1 MKQVT
6 RLGGMYDVS
15 QDFWLRKRDLQDRL
29 VRLIGSYGYRYLETP
44 VLEPTELFL
53 RKAGGEL
60 ASRMYSFT
68 DTGNNP
74 VSLRPEFT
82 SPTMRHYLEHADEV
96 PLPARWQYCG
106 PVFRYEDNGNGSG
119 QFTQVGAE
127 LIGSSSVMA
136 DVELLRLA
144 AEIPPLLGV
153 KGLRINVADLDVV
166 HSILNAV
173 GVSERAAAFIIE
185 NVSQLRQGRE
195 AVPAVLAQAR
205 LLNLTSHENGDDP
218 LSRAIDGLDYEQS
231 RTVLKGLLEWSGVD
245 QFGQREPDE
254 VVARLLRKLRGGD
267 SNAALTRGLEL
278 ISDLAGITGEPWP
291 SLTALR
297 SVVAD
302 AGADTAAVDRF
313 EEFLHLVL
321 AEPGI
326 ARSLRID
333 QGLVRGLAYYNGL
346 VFEVTHPGSPTP
358 VGGGGRYDSLA
369 TALGSRTP
377 VPALGFAYNLEALL
391 ESSQTENGA
400 GSATQAQCGAFVMA
414 DGPGAYEQACRTAS
428 ALRGK
433 GVNTELDVSGFDLG
447 QALAYAQSR
456 GIPEVVTVDN
466 SGQVT
471 AHDAAPA
478 KQEPVV
484 N

>member
-6 RLGGMYDVS
+6 RLGGMNDVP
-15 QDFWLRKRDLQDRL
+15 QDLWLRKRDLQDRL
-29 VRLIGSYGYRYLETP
+29 VRLIGSYGYHYLDTP
-44 VLEPTELFL
+44 ILEPTELFL

-60 ASRMYSFT
+60 ASRTYSFT

-82 SPTMRHYLEHADEV
+82 SPIMRHYLEHADEV

-106 PVFRYEDNGNGSG
+106 PVFRYEGNGNGSG

-127 LIGSSSVMA
+127 LIGSSSIMA
-136 DVELLRLA
+136 DVELLSLA
-144 AEIPPLLGV
+144 AEIPPLLEV
-153 KGLRINVADLDVV
+153 KHLRINVADLDVV
-166 HSILNAV
+166 LSVLNAV

-205 LLNLTSHENGDDP
+205 LLNLTSHEHGDDP
-218 LSRAIDGLDYEQS
+218 LSRAIDGLDDNQS

-254 VVARLLRKLRGGD
+254 VVGRLLRKLRGGD
-267 SNAALTRGLEL
+267 SAAALTRGLEL
-278 ISDLAGITGEPWP
+278 ISDLAGISGDPWS

-326 ARSLRID
+326 AGSLRVD

-346 VFEVTHPGSPTP
+346 VFEVAHSGSPTP
-358 VGGGGRYDSLA
+358 IGGGGRYDSLA
-369 TALGSRTP
+369 TALGSEKP

-391 ESSQTENGA
+391 EPSQTENGA
-400 GSATQAQCGAFVMA
+400 DTATQAQCGAFVMA

-433 GVNTELDVSGFDLG
+433 GVNTELDVSSLDLG
-447 QALAYAQSR
+447 QALAYAKR
-456 GIPEVVTVDN
+456 KGITQVVTID
-466 SGQVT
+466 SGGRVT
-471 AHDAAPA
+471 THDTANAQ
-478 KQEPVV
+478 QEPVV

>member
-6 RLGGMYDVS
+6 RLGGMNDVP
-15 QDFWLRKRDLQDRL
+15 QDLWLRKRDLQDRL
-29 VRLIGSYGYRYLETP
+29 VRLIGSYGYHYLDTP
-44 VLEPTELFL
+44 ILEPTELFL

-60 ASRMYSFT
+60 ASRTYSFT
-68 DTGNNP
+68 DTGNNS
-74 VSLRPEFT
+74 VSIRPEFT
-82 SPTMRHYLEHADEV
+82 SPIMRHYLEHADEV

-106 PVFRYEDNGNGSG
+106 PVFRYEGNGSG

-127 LIGSSSVMA
+127 LLGSSSVMA

-144 AEIPPLLGV
+144 AEIPSLLEV
-153 KGLRINVADLDVV
+153 KDLRINVADLDVV

-173 GVSERAAAFIIE
+173 GVSERASAFIIE

-205 LLNLTSHENGDDP
+205 LLNLTSHEHGDGP
-218 LSRAIDGLDYEQS
+218 LSRAIDGLDDNQS
-231 RTVLKGLLEWSGVD
+231 RTVLEGLLEWSGVD

-254 VVARLLRKLRGGD
+254 VVGRLLRKLRGGD
-267 SNAALTRGLEL
+267 SDAALTRGMEL
-278 ISDLAGITGEPWP
+278 ISDLAAISGDPWS

-326 ARSLRID
+326 AGILKVD

-346 VFEVTHPGSPTP
+346 VFEVAHSGSPTP
-358 VGGGGRYDSLA
+358 IGGGGRYDSLA
-369 TALGSRTP
+369 TALGSEKP

-391 ESSQTENGA
+391 EPSRTENGA
-400 GSATQAQCGAFVMA
+400 DTATRAQCGAFVMA

-433 GVNTELDVSGFDLG
+433 GVNTELDVSSLDLG

-456 GIPEVVTVDN
+456 GIPEVVTVD
-466 SGQVT
+466 SDGQVT
-471 AHDAAPA
+471 TRNAAGVL
-478 KQEPVV
+478 QEPAV

>member
-1 MKQVT
+1 M
-6 RLGGMYDVS
+6 
-15 QDFWLRKRDLQDRL
+15 
-29 VRLIGSYGYRYLETP
+29 
-44 VLEPTELFL
+44 
-53 RKAGGEL
+53 
-60 ASRMYSFT
+60 
-68 DTGNNP
+68 
-74 VSLRPEFT
+74 
-82 SPTMRHYLEHADEV
+82 
-96 PLPARWQYCG
+96 
-106 PVFRYEDNGNGSG
+106 
-119 QFTQVGAE
+119 
-127 LIGSSSVMA
+127 
-136 DVELLRLA
+136 
-144 AEIPPLLGV
+144 
-153 KGLRINVADLDVV
+153 
-166 HSILNAV
+166 
-173 GVSERAAAFIIE
+173 
-185 NVSQLRQGRE
+185 
-195 AVPAVLAQAR
+195 
-205 LLNLTSHENGDDP
+205 
-218 LSRAIDGLDYEQS
+218 SRAIDGLDDDQA
-231 RTVLKGLLEWSGVD
+231 RTVLKGLLEWSGVE

-254 VVARLLRKLRGGD
+254 VVGRLLRKLRGGD

-278 ISDLAGITGEPWP
+278 ISDLAGITGEPWS

-326 ARSLRID
+326 ARSLRVD

-346 VFEVTHPGSPTP
+346 VFEVAHPGSPTP
-358 VGGGGRYDSLA
+358 IGGGGRYDSLA

-400 GSATQAQCGAFVMA
+400 DSVTQARYGAFVMA

-433 GVNTELDVSGFDLG
+433 GINTELDVSGLDLG

-456 GIPEVVTVDN
+456 GILEVVTVD
-466 SGQVT
+466 SIGQVT
-471 AHDAAPA
+471 THDAAPA